1 MECSASATID
11 AVREDYGKDSESEN
25 FDSELKRL
33 RENKGKLKKW
43 CLNDAQEFE
52 FKSPYAR

>member
-11 AVREDYGKDSESEN
+11 AVRENYGKDSESEN

-33 RENKGKLKKW
+33 RENKGKLKK
-43 CLNDAQEFE
+43 
-52 FKSPYAR
+52 